1 MNADSGEGYITVDGN
16 EGDRK
21 NLTFWQNG
29 ENLIT
34 AVAGSNK
41 NTIVVAHSVGATIM
55 ESWIDHPN
63 ITAVCFRTGARF
75 KHTFIHSLCCRSYG
89 LGSLDKKLV
98 ILSQTFCTG
107 TSILQAGSR
116 IPSQNRLPITPHSC
130 LLVEEMMISLLSPIL
145 KPLTLIIDTS
155 MLPESSP
162 VLNSDLGCRIRPSN
176 SQISRFRQSNT
187 LTRHRLTLKQNGPP
201 VNLPL
206 SQWVLQLPS
215 GYIDRL
221 FRSSFLLQIPVR

>member
-1 MNADSGEGYITVDGN
+1 
-16 EGDRK
+16 
-21 NLTFWQNG
+21 
-29 ENLIT
+29 
-34 AVAGSNK
+34 
-41 NTIVVAHSVGATIM
+41 M

-98 ILSQTFCTG
+98 ILSQMFCTG

-155 MLPESSP
+155 TLLESSL
-162 VLNSDLGCRIRPSN
+162 VLNSDLDCHTRLSN

-187 LTRHRLTLKQNGPP
+187 LTRHLLTLKQNGPP

-206 SQWVLQLPS
+206 SQ
-215 GYIDRL
+215 
-221 FRSSFLLQIPVR
+221 